1 MNLPFAAAATS
12 QVAFFERM
20 RQVPPEFWWKMAIGI
35 GAVVAAVI
43 ILRKVAKMNPLLLS
57 IGLAFAGAMI
67 GMNWIYERNEPKW
80 ATPVVQVVAGF
91 LPAKGRL

>member
-12 QVAFFERM
+12 QAAFFERM
-20 RQVPPEFWWKMAIGI
+20 RHIPPEFWWKLAIGI
-35 GAVVAAVI
+35 IAVMAAVI

-57 IGLAFAGAMI
+57 IGLVFGGSMI

-91 LPAKGRL
+91 LPAKGSL